1 MEEIGAE
8 ISFVKCLLMTQIHYT
23 YHHQGHFHVPHVAVG
38 DDAFLLTTYVMKPFP
53 MSSLTPEQRIF
64 NYRLSRIRRISENVL
79 GIMAQK
85 WQVLRNVMLVGP
97 EKATTI
103 VLAIMTLHNY
113 LCSDQH
119 CMQPGAVDDE
129 RGGTEGTWRKEARS
143 TVSWLDLPSLTH
155 DQNYST
161 KTDKGCCGVK
171 NMPRFLQE
179 NVRQESGK
187 DWRCGNTNSCVSQR

>member
-1 MEEIGAE
+1 
-8 ISFVKCLLMTQIHYT
+8 
-23 YHHQGHFHVPHVAVG
+23 
-38 DDAFLLTTYVMKPFP
+38 MKPFP

-85 WQVLRNVMLVGP
+85 WRVLRNVMLVGP

-155 DQNYST
+155 GQNYST
-161 KTDKGCCGVK
+161 NAKA
-171 NMPRFLQE
+171 
-179 NVRQESGK
+179 VREEFFSYFNLEVELTVTCQFYDFK
-187 DWRCGNTNSCVSQR
+187 IFYIR

>member
-1 MEEIGAE
+1 MLADDSNPLNIPPPR
-8 ISFVKCLLMTQIHYT
+8 
-23 YHHQGHFHVPHVAVG
+23 PHVAVG

-155 DQNYST
+155 GQNYFT
-161 KTDKGCCGVK
+161 NAKA
-171 NMPRFLQE
+171 
-179 NVRQESGK
+179 VREEFFSYFNLEVEWTVTCQFYDFK
-187 DWRCGNTNSCVSQR
+187 IFYIR